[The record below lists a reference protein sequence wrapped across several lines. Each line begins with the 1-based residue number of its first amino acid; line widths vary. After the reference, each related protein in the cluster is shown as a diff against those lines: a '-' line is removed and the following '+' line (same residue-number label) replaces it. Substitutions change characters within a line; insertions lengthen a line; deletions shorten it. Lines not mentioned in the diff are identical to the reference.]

1 MFDEDKANKALQFI
15 EYLKLTEGKW
25 GGHPIEL
32 IPWQRKLITD
42 LFGNVDENGNRL
54 YRTAYVEIPKKS
66 GKSPLAAAIALNL
79 LFNDDEEGA
88 QIYSAATER
97 DQAAIVFRIAAKMVR
112 QSPALMKR
120 CKIIDSQK
128 TIAVHKTGSFY
139 RAISSESHSKHGF
152 NIHGLIFDE
161 LHALKDREFYATL
174 TEGTGDAR
182 TQPLFLTITTA
193 GYDRNSVCWEMHEY
207 AEKVEK
213 GIIEDPHFYSMV
225 YSLPED
231 EDWEDEENWKKV
243 NPSLGS
249 ILDLER
255 IRDHYKA
262 AVATPSR
269 INDFRRFRLCQWTQA
284 ESRFLNISDWDA
296 TAGLLKEDE
305 LERRPCYAGLDL
317 SSNIDI
323 TALVL
328 VFPMEDGTFRVVPRF
343 WIPEDNM
350 RERSKKDRVPY
361 EVWVRNGF
369 ITATPGNV
377 IDYEWIKDEVRK
389 LAKRYRLKEIAYDRF
404 GATQLAQDFINDGL
418 EVIPFGQ
425 GMVSMSGP
433 TKELEKLVLSRQLV
447 HGGNPVL
454 RWMADNLVVTMDA
467 AGNIKPA
474 KDKSTEKI
482 DGMVA
487 LIMGLDRAIR
497 NAPKESVYKRR
508 GILVL

>member
-1 MFDEDKANKALQFI
+1 MSGKEKADNALRFI
-15 EYLKLTEGKW
+15 RNLKLTEGKW
-25 GGHPIEL
+25 GGHPIQL
-32 IPWQRKLITD
+32 IPWQEKLITD
-42 LFGNVDENGNRL
+42 LFGNVDENGHRL

-66 GKSPLAAAIALNL
+66 GKSPIAAAIALNL

-112 QSPALMKR
+112 QSPALLKR

-152 NIHGLIFDE
+152 NIHGLVFDE

-193 GYDRNSVCWEMHEY
+193 GFDRNSVCWEMHEY
-207 AEKVEK
+207 ADKVEK

-243 NPSLGS
+243 NPSLGH
-249 ILDLER
+249 ILDMER

-284 ESRFLNISDWDA
+284 ESRFLNIADWDA
-296 TAGLLKEDE
+296 SAGLVKEEE
-305 LERRPCYAGLDL
+305 LVGKTCYAGLDL

-328 VFPMEDGTFRVVPRF
+328 VFPVDGEYRVLSHF

-361 EVWVRNGF
+361 EVWVREGL

-377 IDYEWIKDEVRK
+377 IDYEWIKADVRK
-389 LAKRYRLKEIAYDRF
+389 LAKRYRLKEIAYDRW
-404 GATQLAQDFINDGL
+404 GATQLSQDFTNEGFT
-418 EVIPFGQ
+418 VIPFGQ
-425 GMVSMSGP
+425 GFGSMAGP
-433 TKELEKLVLSRQLV
+433 TRELEKLVLSRQLI

-454 RWMADNLVVTMDA
+454 RWMCDNLVVRQDP
-467 AGNIKPA
+467 AGNVKPD
-474 KDKSTEKI
+474 KEKSTERI

-497 NAPKESVYKRR
+497 NTRKSVYDSR
-508 GILVL
+508 GVRVV